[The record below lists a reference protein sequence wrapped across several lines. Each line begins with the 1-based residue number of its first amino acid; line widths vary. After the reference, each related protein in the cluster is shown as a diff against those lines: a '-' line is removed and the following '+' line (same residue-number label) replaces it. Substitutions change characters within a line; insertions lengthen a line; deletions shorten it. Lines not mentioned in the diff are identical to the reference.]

1 MATQQ
6 LAFERSGDKRVEL
19 SWDFNWRNFT
29 IKLDNKLVGTIEGG
43 MKAIKEGRDF
53 TLPDGS
59 SLHVGLKPLASGFSA
74 LAVTRNGKVLPG
86 SAADPLLRLRNAYW
100 MIYVLAAVIIL
111 VGLASLFSGTPDT
124 TSWIV
129 FGAGLVLLALG
140 YFTAQRST
148 VALLAAIVL
157 LLVGAI
163 YGVYDA
169 ATAATQVQIP
179 AVIRVLGTITPLL
192 FLWQGLGAIKEL
204 KQEETEPSV

>member
-6 LAFERSGDKRVEL
+6 LAFERGGEKRVEL

-29 IKLDNKLVGTIEGG
+29 IKLDNQLIGTIEGG

-59 SLHVGLKPLASGFSA
+59 TLHVGLKPLSSGVSA
-74 LAVTRNGKVLPG
+74 LAVMHNGKVLPG
-86 SAADPLLRLRNAYW
+86 SAADPVRRLRNAYW
-100 MIYVLAAVIIL
+100 IIYILAATIL
-111 VGLASLFSGTPDT
+111 FVGLGSLFSGTPDT

-148 VALLAAIVL
+148 VALLAAIL
-157 LLVGAI
+157 LLLAGAI
-163 YGVYDA
+163 YGFYDA
-169 ATAATQVQIP
+169 VAMASQVQIP
-179 AVIRVLGTITPLL
+179 AIIRVLGALSTLY
-192 FLWQGLGAIKEL
+192 FLWLGLGAIKEL
-204 KQEETEPSV
+204 KQEETGA